1 MSRTKKNSATA
12 SAPLDAQFWALYGLD
27 ENSDNRGKLVAL
39 AMSEISRRGILDVN
53 ARSLCDLLGVDYSL
67 VTYHFGSFDGLLAE
81 VFVKAH
87 DIWIDCIR
95 QALSQEYSDPEE
107 RFRAVIKAQVQ
118 RAVTYGSVIGLAHL
132 PHVSENV
139 ERILA
144 EKFPERLADAVAYG
158 VAVSAVLIRDFRTG
172 NMSPFTLEISDLP
185 VALLEGE
192 LKDIMPT
199 AARLQWALV
208 GPTLWMTGAAGGQG
222 DITSKEKMVQSS
234 TLLDAYIDKLVISA
248 KIEDL

>member
-1 MSRTKKNSATA
+1 
-12 SAPLDAQFWALYGLD
+12 
-27 ENSDNRGKLVAL
+27 
-39 AMSEISRRGILDVN
+39 MSEISRRGILDVN

-158 VAVSAVLIRDFRTG
+158 VAVS
-172 NMSPFTLEISDLP
+172 
-185 VALLEGE
+185 
-192 LKDIMPT
+192 
-199 AARLQWALV
+199 
-208 GPTLWMTGAAGGQG
+208 
-222 DITSKEKMVQSS
+222 
-234 TLLDAYIDKLVISA
+234 
-248 KIEDL
+248 

>member
-12 SAPLDAQFWALYGLD
+12 SVPLDAEFWALHGLA
-27 ENSDNRGKLVAL
+27 ESSDNRDKLVAL

-81 VFVKAH
+81 VFIKAH
-87 DIWIDCIR
+87 DLWVGCIQ
-95 QALSQEYSDPEE
+95 QALSVEYSNPEE
-107 RFRAVIKAQVQ
+107 RFRGVIKAQIQ
-118 RAVTYGSVIGLAHL
+118 RAETYGSVIGLAHL

-144 EKFPERLADAVAYG
+144 EKFPEHLALTVAYSIS
-158 VAVSAVLIRDFRTG
+158 VSAILIRDLRTG
-172 NMSPFTLEISDLP
+172 SMSSVDVRLTDLP
-185 VALLEGE
+185 DALLEGE
-192 LKDIMPT
+192 LKEIFPA

-208 GPTLWMTGAAGGQG
+208 GPTLWLTGAAGGHS
-222 DITSKEKMVQSS
+222 DIDERDEQIHIAALV
-234 TLLDAYIDKLVISA
+234 DAYLDRLIISSRN
-248 KIEDL
+248 E

>member
-12 SAPLDAQFWALYGLD
+12 SAPLDTEFWALYGLD
-27 ENSDNRGKLVAL
+27 DSSDNRDKLVAL

-87 DIWIDCIR
+87 DLWVGCIQ
-95 QALSQEYSDPEE
+95 QALSVEYSNPEE
-107 RFRAVIKAQVQ
+107 RFRGVIKAQIQ
-118 RAVTYGSVIGLAHL
+118 RAETYGSVIGLAHL

-139 ERILA
+139 ERILN
-144 EKFPERLADAVAYG
+144 EKFPERLALTVGYSIAI
-158 VAVSAVLIRDFRTG
+158 SAILIKDLRTET
-172 NMSPFTLEISDLP
+172 MSSCDIEITDLP
-185 VALLEGE
+185 DALLVGE
-192 LKDIMPT
+192 LKEVMPS

-208 GPTLWMTGAAGGQG
+208 GPTLWMTGSAGGHN
-222 DITSKEKMVQSS
+222 DIDERDEQIQIAA
-234 TLLDAYIDKLVISA
+234 LLDAYIDRLIFSA
-248 KIEDL
+248 KRD